1 MPPCPMGRTTRYL
14 PPSVLP
20 TQSLVGSARRYPS
33 LCTWAARRDTV
44 REAVFAGTT
53 PLLDAR
59 SSATVAAFRASVA
72 AFLSFAATAART
84 FFTCVRT
91 ALFTARLRRVRLI
104 RWRLRFSADG

>member
-1 MPPCPMGRTTRYL
+1 MPPCPIGRTTWYL

-20 TQSLVGSARRYPS
+20 TQSLDDSARRYPS
-33 LCTWAARRDTV
+33 LWTCADRRETV
-44 REAVFAGTT
+44 RETVFAGST

-59 SSATVAAFRASVA
+59 SSATVAAFSASVA

-91 ALFTARLRRVRLI
+91 ALSTERLRRVRLI